1 MTEREHLEKVK
12 QLSTMNELPIH
23 DEAALLEFR
32 LNKSDPLEIEEE
44 YINVYIPVTFDA
56 DKAFGL
62 DIGQD
67 TNDDNIDLYAEWRVG
82 EVDSLAMYVT
92 YRNNSTV
99 DGDFYF
105 RVPLNERQ
113 QQRIH
118 ARLEEQCRAVYGK
131 SIAELYGA
139 DIPMTLDEFW
149 AVIDRANAEADTFD
163 SASVRNNLYRQLI
176 KLTPQKMLGFDCIW
190 QEYRSLTKSPVL
202 YGAAAIINGGVSDDR
217 FDYFKNWLI
226 LQGHDTYLKAVDDPD
241 TLADIPIPF
250 EDAEWEDCGYVAGHA
265 YDGQQFRTYL
275 ETSGAEKELNR
286 KYPDILNRM
295 PNSLDEWVMWTLF
308 LAPSEEN
315 KENNFDIYMFSL
327 EMEHY
332 LEVSGLEYSYDKFYQ
347 ENIPNKC
354 AWARLRGKI
363 LAELPRQPQD
373 FAKLDITTSFPK
385 LWQKRQRWEQ
395 KIAPPNR
402 YRGEER

>member
-1 MTEREHLEKVK
+1 MTENEHLDKIK
-12 QLSTMNELPIH
+12 QLAVMKELPIL
-23 DEAALLEFR
+23 DEAALLEFQ
-32 LNKSDPLEIEEE
+32 LSKSDPLQIEEE
-44 YINVYIPVTFDA
+44 YINAYIPITFDA
-56 DKAFGL
+56 NKAFGL
-62 DIGQD
+62 DLDQN
-67 TNDDNIDLYAEWRVG
+67 NDDNIDLYAEWRVG
-82 EVDSLAMYVT
+82 EVNSLAMYVT

-105 RVPLNERQ
+105 RVPLDERQ

-118 ARLEEQCRAVYGK
+118 ARLEEQCRVVYGK

-163 SASVRNNLYRQLI
+163 STSVRNNLYRQLI

-190 QEYRSLTKSPVL
+190 QEYRSLTKSPML

-226 LQGHDTYLKAVDDPD
+226 LQGRDTYLKAVANPD
-241 TLADIPIPF
+241 TLADILIPF

-265 YDGQQFRTYL
+265 YDGQQFRAYL
-275 ETSGAEKELNR
+275 ETSGAAKELER

-315 KENNFDIYMFSL
+315 KETNFDIYMFSL

-332 LEVSGLEYSYDKFYQ
+332 LKISGLEYGYDKFYQ
-347 ENIPNKC
+347 ENIPDKR
-354 AWARLRGKI
+354 AWTRLREKI
-363 LAELPRQPQD
+363 LAELPQQPQD
-373 FAKLDITTSFPK
+373 FAKLDLTKSFPK

>member
-1 MTEREHLEKVK
+1 
-12 QLSTMNELPIH
+12 
-23 DEAALLEFR
+23 
-32 LNKSDPLEIEEE
+32 
-44 YINVYIPVTFDA
+44 
-56 DKAFGL
+56 
-62 DIGQD
+62 
-67 TNDDNIDLYAEWRVG
+67 
-82 EVDSLAMYVT
+82 MYVT

-105 RVPLNERQ
+105 RVPLDERQ

-118 ARLEEQCRAVYGK
+118 ARLEEQCRAVYGQ

-139 DIPMTLDEFW
+139 DISMTLDEFW
-149 AVIDRANAEADTFD
+149 AVIDRANAEADRFD
-163 SASVRNNLYRQLI
+163 STSVRNNLYRRLI

-190 QEYRSLTKSPVL
+190 QEYRSLTKSPML

-226 LQGHDTYLKAVDDPD
+226 LQGRDVYHKAVADPD

-265 YDGQQFRTYL
+265 YDGQQFRIYL

-332 LEVSGLEYSYDKFYQ
+332 LKVSGLEYSYDKFYQ

>member
-354 AWARLRGKI
+354 VWARLRGKI

>member
-1 MTEREHLEKVK
+1 MTGSEHLKKIK
-12 QLSTMNELPIH
+12 QLSTMNELPIL

-32 LNKSDPLEIEEE
+32 LSKSDPLEIEEE
-44 YINVYIPVTFDA
+44 YINVYIPITFDA

-62 DIGQD
+62 DVCHD

-105 RVPLNERQ
+105 RVPLDEHQ

-118 ARLEEQCRAVYGK
+118 ARLEEQCRAVYGQ

-163 SASVRNNLYRQLI
+163 STSVRNNLYRQLI
-176 KLTPQKMLGFDCIW
+176 KQAPQKMLGFDCIW
-190 QEYRSLTKSPVL
+190 QEYRSLTKSPML
-202 YGAAAIINGGVSDDR
+202 YGAAVLINGGVSDDR

-226 LQGHDTYLKAVDDPD
+226 LQGRDVYHKAVADPD

-250 EDAEWEDCGYVAGHA
+250 EDTEWEDCGYVAGHA

-327 EMEHY
+327 EMEHC
-332 LEVSGLEYSYDKFYQ
+332 LKVSGLEYGYDKFYQ

-363 LAELPRQPQD
+363 LAELPHQPQD

-395 KIAPPNR
+395 KNAPPNR

>member
-1 MTEREHLEKVK
+1 MTESEHLLKIK
-12 QLSTMNELPIH
+12 QLASMKELPIL

-32 LNKSDPLEIEEE
+32 LSKSDPLEIEEE

-62 DIGQD
+62 DVCQD
-67 TNDDNIDLYAEWRVG
+67 TNDDNIDLYAEWRIG

-105 RVPLNERQ
+105 RVPLDERQ

-118 ARLEEQCRAVYGK
+118 ARLEEQCRAVYGQ

-139 DIPMTLDEFW
+139 DISMTLDEFW
-149 AVIDRANAEADTFD
+149 AVIDRANAEADRFD
-163 SASVRNNLYRQLI
+163 STSVRNNLYRQLI

-275 ETSGAEKELNR
+275 ETSGAENELNR

-308 LAPSEEN
+308 LAP
-315 KENNFDIYMFSL
+315 
-327 EMEHY
+327 
-332 LEVSGLEYSYDKFYQ
+332 Q
-347 ENIPNKC
+347 
-354 AWARLRGKI
+354 RGK
-363 LAELPRQPQD
+363 
-373 FAKLDITTSFPK
+373 
-385 LWQKRQRWEQ
+385 
-395 KIAPPNR
+395 
-402 YRGEER
+402 

>member
-354 AWARLRGKI
+354 ACARLRGKI

>member
-1 MTEREHLEKVK
+1 
-12 QLSTMNELPIH
+12 
-23 DEAALLEFR
+23 
-32 LNKSDPLEIEEE
+32 
-44 YINVYIPVTFDA
+44 
-56 DKAFGL
+56 
-62 DIGQD
+62 
-67 TNDDNIDLYAEWRVG
+67 
-82 EVDSLAMYVT
+82 
-92 YRNNSTV
+92 
-99 DGDFYF
+99 
-105 RVPLNERQ
+105 
-113 QQRIH
+113 
-118 ARLEEQCRAVYGK
+118 
-131 SIAELYGA
+131 
-139 DIPMTLDEFW
+139 MTLDEFW

-163 SASVRNNLYRQLI
+163 STSVRNNLYRQLI
-176 KLTPQKMLGFDCIW
+176 KLAPQKMLGFDCIW
-190 QEYRSLTKSPVL
+190 QEYRSLTKSPML
-202 YGAAAIINGGVSDDR
+202 YGAAVLINGGVSDDR

-226 LQGHDTYLKAVDDPD
+226 LQGRDVYHKAVADPD

-250 EDAEWEDCGYVAGHA
+250 EDTEWEDCGYVAGHA

-327 EMEHY
+327 EMEHC
-332 LEVSGLEYSYDKFYQ
+332 LKVSGLEYGYDKFYQ

-363 LAELPRQPQD
+363 LAELPHQPQD

-395 KIAPPNR
+395 KNAPPNR

>member
-1 MTEREHLEKVK
+1 MTGSEHLKKIK
-12 QLSTMNELPIH
+12 QLSTMNELPIL

-32 LNKSDPLEIEEE
+32 LSKSDPLEIEEE
-44 YINVYIPVTFDA
+44 YIKVYIPITFDA

-62 DIGQD
+62 DVCHD

-105 RVPLNERQ
+105 RVPLDEHQ

-118 ARLEEQCRAVYGK
+118 ARLEEQCRAVYGQ

-163 SASVRNNLYRQLI
+163 STSVRNNLYRQLI
-176 KLTPQKMLGFDCIW
+176 KLAPQKMLGFDCIW
-190 QEYRSLTKSPVL
+190 QEYRSLTKSPML
-202 YGAAAIINGGVSDDR
+202 YGAAVLINGGVSDDR

-226 LQGHDTYLKAVDDPD
+226 LQGRDVYHKAVADPD

-250 EDAEWEDCGYVAGHA
+250 EDTEWEDCGYVAGHA

-327 EMEHY
+327 EMEHC
-332 LEVSGLEYSYDKFYQ
+332 LKVSGLEYGYDKFYQ

-363 LAELPRQPQD
+363 LAELPHQPQD

-395 KIAPPNR
+395 KNAPPNR

>member
-1 MTEREHLEKVK
+1 MTESEHLLKIK
-12 QLSTMNELPIH
+12 QLASMKELPIL

-32 LNKSDPLEIEEE
+32 LSKSDPLEIEEE

-62 DIGQD
+62 DVCQD
-67 TNDDNIDLYAEWRVG
+67 TNDDNIDLYAEWRIG

-105 RVPLNERQ
+105 RVPLDERQ

-118 ARLEEQCRAVYGK
+118 ARLEEQCRAVYGQ

-139 DIPMTLDEFW
+139 DISMTLDEFW
-149 AVIDRANAEADTFD
+149 AVIDRANAEADRFD
-163 SASVRNNLYRQLI
+163 STSVRNNLYRQLI

-190 QEYRSLTKSPVL
+190 QEYRSLTKSPML

-226 LQGHDTYLKAVDDPD
+226 LQGRDVYHKAVADPD

-265 YDGQQFRTYL
+265 YDGQQFRIYL

-332 LEVSGLEYSYDKFYQ
+332 LKVSGLEYIYDKFYQ